1 MLLPILNKYITPSF
15 VSNFKVEVEYIV
27 QEVAVWKFRIIH
39 KKTPELESLF
49 K

>member
-15 VSNFKVEVEYIV
+15 VNNFKVEVEYIA
-27 QEVAVWKFRIIH
+27 QEAAVWKFRIIH
-39 KKTPELESLF
+39 EKTPELESLF